1 MEKKTITKTGTRSET
16 GSART
21 STGLL
26 LIRVP
31 TSTLA
36 SSSTPRSFSVYRGVG
51 WSSEGIEG
59 EVYNLNSSH
68 GRREYLESVA
78 TVRITKHNL
87 ERGSFP
93 HRLDG
98 MRHNWVPL
106 TDTSKHCQYCYYRLM
121 NEIED
126 SDRRH
131 FVKALKQN
139 RSRIQR
145 CLVCHV
151 NLCPQCDNIFHG
163 SDLTAYSRV

>member
-1 MEKKTITKTGTRSET
+1 MYDFIFPGRSLNVTE
-16 GSART
+16 
-21 STGLL
+21 STTTHAATESED
-26 LIRVP
+26 V
-31 TSTLA
+31 STLA
-36 SSSTPRSFSVYRGVG
+36 FSVYRGVG
-51 WSSEGIEG
+51 RRSEGIGG
-59 EVYNLNSSH
+59 EVYNLNSST

-106 TDTSKHCQYCYYRLM
+106 TDISKHCQYCYYHLM
-121 NEIED
+121 NEIEE
-126 SDRRH
+126 SNRRH

-151 NLCPQCDNIFHG
+151 NLCPRVIIFSTG
-163 SDLTAYSRV
+163 